1 MATTSKLRPILHVP
15 SWELMGTNS
24 YAHSF
29 SNGDNSFGFIS
40 PYFKNDFFFHWP
52 SAGTAAIYRFDAE
65 QNSFAQIVD
74 LTGSFSSSAGAATT
88 DCAYEYAAP
97 AGSILLSATA
107 GTTTSITTT
116 LTIKESIVGRTVRII
131 EGPNA
136 GQEFVIKSYTTGANS
151 VFTFTTTAGAAF
163 TSATKF
169 HLITGSIWH
178 TSGANLYCID
188 LATKTIVSR
197 TSPAFPTGAIADLIA
212 LHRADDNYF
221 SGTITLAAAT
231 TATLPAAASS
241 YNFTNQEIFITG
253 GTGAGQIRRITAQ
266 ASNVITVASAWTT
279 TPDST
284 STFKI
289 RGDSDALMVVG
300 GSTSSA
306 SIYKYSISSNT
317 WTTLTPSPSR
327 GLTMGTTSGGSELIR
342 SGWDTPSFGAGI
354 AGGQNGRFIFSMRP
368 AGSTPA
374 TTGFDVYDIASNG
387 WTKFDNMFDGDPLA
401 TNSNTTSD
409 GRYIY
414 HMVAMTGRY
423 WRFDPV
429 SLENKLLAH
438 CPYPHGTA
446 ASALGGKMWVVK
458 YNDGGDTFTFLYSR
472 LFGGKYEFLRLMI
485 IE

>member
-24 YAHSF
+24 YAPTISSVDHSF
-29 SNGDNSFGFIS
+29 GHES
-40 PYFKNDFFFHWP
+40 PYFDEDFYFHWP
-52 SAGTAAIYRFDAE
+52 SNSSINSLTRFDAK
-65 QNSFAQIVD
+65 QNSFKQSILGYTGA
-74 LTGSFSSSAGAATT
+74 LTGVSIGLYQSII
-88 DCAYEYAAP
+88 AYEYAAP

-136 GQEFVIKSYTTGANS
+136 GQEFIIKSYTAGANS
-151 VFTFTTTAGAAF
+151 VFTFTTTAGAGF

-169 HLITGSIWH
+169 HLITGSIWM
-178 TSGANLYCID
+178 ANSTTFYCID
-188 LATKTIVSR
+188 LATKNITSRSATNLPTASVVS
-197 TSPAFPTGAIADLIA
+197 SMMA

-241 YNFTNQEIFITG
+241 YNFVNQEIFITG

-289 RGDSDALMVVG
+289 RGDSDAFIFAG
-300 GSTSSA
+300 AQSSTTNL
-306 SIYKYSISSNT
+306 YKYSISTNT
-317 WTTLTPSPSR
+317 WTTITP
-327 GLTMGTTSGGSELIR
+327 GTARTSNIGSNCNWNLIR
-342 SGWDTPSFGAGI
+342 EGWQTPEPSAG
-354 AGGQNGRFIFSMRP
+354 GGQNGRYIYSFRSS
-368 AGSTPA
+368 GVA
-374 TTGFDVYDIASNG
+374 TAGFDVFDIATSN
-387 WTKFDNMFDGDPLA
+387 WAAFDNLLSGGAPG
-401 TNSNTTSD
+401 TNSNFCDD

-414 HMVAMTGRY
+414 HMEALTGRY
-423 WRFDPV
+423 WRFDPKTF
-429 SLENKLLAH
+429 ENKLLPH

-446 ASALGGKMWVVK
+446 TATNGTKMWVVK